1 MSVDIIALIRSIRRL
16 CEVKAIL
23 HILTISILVSWVTS
37 ELRAIVILKSD
48 TRILKLFPIRH
59 TRLIL
64 ILVQGSTNWA
74 VWFLVFT
81 PQQPGLGVESINLIM
96 TVVLLK
102 YVLANV
108 VRVSRVTLP
117 VRSFDAK
124 NGALFLPMSMQA
136 SWIILIVKLEL
147 TDLLLFEQ
155 VLLLING
162 PTLLLPAL
170 TQFPA
175 ITHIFPERIGLINA
189 THLYH
194 LLLKTFLIRITTS
207 VQLILNLLIKII
219 KHHNILL
226 VWVDYLM
233 IANRLLII
241 LAVAIDDLGLTSWS
255 LTKVK
260 VVAFV
265 NTLLIQSTILNSLRR
280 STNRR
285 VQANLPDHLT
295 SSATAPRRSL
305 FFAKIVWPINNSW
318 LKVAIHTPK
327 FIIFIQNLRR
337 KCLLCSRFNID
348 IFLLVPRHAWLLK
361 LLSEFVILKRC
372 QIRLW
377 SLIHQIIF
385 LIKLQV
391 ILSCLFKMIL
401 SNLLLSQLIIE
412 LKLS

>member
-1 MSVDIIALIRSIRRL
+1 
-16 CEVKAIL
+16 
-23 HILTISILVSWVTS
+23 
-37 ELRAIVILKSD
+37 
-48 TRILKLFPIRH
+48 
-59 TRLIL
+59 
-64 ILVQGSTNWA
+64 
-74 VWFLVFT
+74 
-81 PQQPGLGVESINLIM
+81 
-96 TVVLLK
+96 
-102 YVLANV
+102 
-108 VRVSRVTLP
+108 
-117 VRSFDAK
+117 
-124 NGALFLPMSMQA
+124 MQA

-155 VLLLING
+155 VILLING

-241 LAVAIDDLGLTSWS
+241 LAVAIDDLELTSWS
-255 LTKVK
+255 LTEVK

-280 STNRR
+280 STYRR

-337 KCLLCSRFNID
+337 KCLLCGCFNID
-348 IFLLVPRHAWLLK
+348 IFLLVPRHA
-361 LLSEFVILKRC
+361 
-372 QIRLW
+372 
-377 SLIHQIIF
+377 
-385 LIKLQV
+385 
-391 ILSCLFKMIL
+391 
-401 SNLLLSQLIIE
+401 
-412 LKLS
+412 